1 MLRIAFTLLTALPF
15 LVGSVAAY
23 EAGDIVVVMKPTA
36 IHVEKAAP
44 DKLWPGLVLRV
55 EATRQQWLWVASA
68 RAGWLDPA
76 DVVKLADAVS
86 HFSKRVTQNPKDAEA
101 WLARGL
107 VQHYQGDFAKALADI
122 QYALTLSP
130 SALAYRSR
138 GLTYYAQKELDKAL
152 ADYEQALKLDPK
164 DVVAL
169 NNRANVWIDKG
180 DYARALAD
188 FEAALGIEA
197 EDVLTHNNLAWLK
210 ATCPDAKFR
219 DGKKAIELATK
230 ACELARWRDA
240 QGLDTLAAAH
250 AEAGQ
255 FEKSIEAE
263 ERAIEL
269 ATAQEKPQ
277 LEQRLKLYEAKQPY
291 REEASA
297 LKSGTVDNDANATKA
312 P

>member
-1 MLRIAFTLLTALPF
+1 MLRVAFTLLTALPLF
-15 LVGSVAAY
+15 AAPAAAF
-23 EAGDIVVVMKPTA
+23 EAGDVVVVVKPSS
-36 IHVEKAAP
+36 IHVEKGAP
-44 DKLWPGLVLRV
+44 DKVWPGLVLRV
-55 EATRQQWLWVASA
+55 EATRQQWVWVASA

-76 DVVKLADAVS
+76 DVVKLADAVG
-86 HFSKRVTQNPKDAEA
+86 HFSKRLTQNPKDAEA

-122 QYALTLSP
+122 HYAVTLSP
-130 SALAYRSR
+130 SALGYRSR
-138 GLTYYAQKELDKAL
+138 GLTHYAQKQLDKAL
-152 ADYEQALKLDPK
+152 ADYEQALKLEPK
-164 DVVAL
+164 DVVTL

-180 DYARALAD
+180 DYAKALAD
-188 FEAALGIEA
+188 FEAALAIDA

-219 DGKKAIELATK
+219 DGKQAVELATK

-240 QGLDTLAAAH
+240 QGLDTLAAAR
-250 AEAGQ
+250 AEAGE
-255 FEKSIEAE
+255 FDKALEAE
-263 ERAIEL
+263 KRAIEL

-297 LKSGTVDNDANATKA
+297 LKGDAA
-312 P
+312 PPKDAKPTE